1 MFEGKD
7 VKVLLAQAGSGKG
20 NWNECKIPTPNGIRR
35 FGDLKVN
42 DFVYD
47 RLGLPTRVLGV
58 YPRGLMEAYKVTLSD
73 GRSTVVSLDHL
84 WNINMSA
91 SHNHFMTASLELIIH
106 LKWFHQHIWIPAT
119 GGEGDYPEIIRVEKL
134 PELKE
139 ITCIYVDNEEHLYQC
154 DDGIV
159 THNTHRLI
167 DEVAKEL
174 ETRRPEEIAFVTFTR
189 KGAEEGLRR
198 VCNKFM
204 LEPDDLPY
212 FRTLHSLTFHALN
225 LKSDQMFG
233 RHDQKIFNSRYG
245 YNVNRCEVNLS
256 KATPTADSQLLDF
269 YDLER
274 SGALTSRQ
282 LAEMDIQIAYY
293 KKLTR
298 DYENYKRENKL
309 VDFFDCL
316 LKYVEQGESLPV
328 RIALIDECFSPETKV
343 RMADLSVKEIKDI
356 KVGDYVM
363 GTVGA
368 TRVTAVHKGVDMMY
382 DVMSGK
388 KQKLFTCNSQH
399 LIQQRAANTDK
410 VSWRHCKDIKRRAFV
425 AMQESLI
432 PFGNL
437 THIDPYFFG
446 LWLGNGFSREA
457 VVVCNEN
464 DTATISFLK
473 GYGEALGD
481 KVTLRK
487 RTGIVQVEYSVKDK
501 GRAIKCEIRKQLER
515 FGFLLS
521 KTKNNT
527 DREYKEKVIP
537 KELFQTT
544 TYRRLRLLAGIIDS
558 DGMYVK
564 AGNNYKYRIE
574 MARKELM
581 ENIYDLVASLGFFPS
596 WYETHHTK
604 DGIKRKYYR
613 VDFFGSN
620 AIPCL
625 LKRKR
630 FKSSPYTNNVLP
642 CRVEEKGIGEY
653 TGITVEASDN
663 LFLLANGCVVHN
675 CQDITALQW
684 KVIDKAFSRAEKIIV
699 AGDENQCQ
707 PAGSKVLTKEGYKN
721 IEDLTSEDSL
731 ITFSQE
737 DYSYYGTRQAS
748 YHPEVAKRPYEG
760 KLIRVLCSDSVND
773 FTPNHRMIV
782 RWLNRDKTLQCVYLM
797 RKGDWFRIGQCQLF
811 NSTGATHFITRMNIE
826 GADAG
831 WILRICKTKEEALIW
846 EQIYSANYGIP
857 QISWSKWYTKEMQKK
872 VYDFIPCLEEKAFIL
887 LKELGRS
894 LYYPMFNHEKNNAKS
909 GGTCISLCEAINLI
923 PEVMALPVYQGKS
936 KVDKDT
942 LWQKFTTY
950 VTDFKGV
957 VYSLDVPKY
966 HTYVTEGGLTV
977 HNSIYTYSGAR
988 PDFLIELANKYPVEN
1003 LAFSYRIP
1011 QSVYHLAKAITDFIG
1026 DKTKKPF
1033 VPRVENKEGSI
1044 TQLSDIERLTNF
1056 IDVDS
1061 LCDDKQ
1067 NTEWYILSRNNCY
1080 LKEATD
1086 ILEEKLIPYWTTDG
1100 FFMGGDIMKRIKDYE
1115 NFRLEGFRDETK
1127 IKAFAKKYGITDFTV
1142 DFTETNL
1149 FTEGR
1154 KWVYAAYIEKYGLKK
1169 LEEMCKW
1176 NPQILVS
1183 TVHQVKGGEASNV
1196 AFMLDATRRTYG
1208 NIFNNIDEELRILY
1222 VAVTRTK
1229 DNLFLIDSKNGVG
1242 YDEVLTVLRDEYK
1255 LNW

>member
-47 RLGLPTRVLGV
+47 RLGFTTRVLGV

-84 WNINMSA
+84 WNVYFTPYAQEQHTLSLKEMLDYGIRIKDKRPDRKLGRPRFYVPVHYGRIYGV
-91 SHNHFMTASLELIIH
+91 HNVKVNPYVFGVFTGNGSLTEERLTLSSNDEETVRKVEKLLGNNVKAKKRSENNYSWDFYCKNKRLKTADYFEQLYSYEKYIPNEYKYNSYLVRYELLQGLFDTDGSVTYDGTRCHVSYSTVSKRLALDIQEVLNSLGMISTVREDKREGRRICYNILVNTTNENKKMLFS
-106 LKWFHQHIWIPAT
+106 LKRKKDIVPQAK
-119 GGEGDYPEIIRVEKL
+119 EAKRAYDRVAVRSVEKL

-139 ITCIYVDNEEHLYQC
+139 ITCIYVANEEHLYQC

-328 RIALIDECFSPETKV
+328 RIALIDEC
-343 RMADLSVKEIKDI
+343 
-356 KVGDYVM
+356 
-363 GTVGA
+363 
-368 TRVTAVHKGVDMMY
+368 
-382 DVMSGK
+382 
-388 KQKLFTCNSQH
+388 
-399 LIQQRAANTDK
+399 
-410 VSWRHCKDIKRRAFV
+410 
-425 AMQESLI
+425 
-432 PFGNL
+432 
-437 THIDPYFFG
+437 
-446 LWLGNGFSREA
+446 
-457 VVVCNEN
+457 
-464 DTATISFLK
+464 
-473 GYGEALGD
+473 
-481 KVTLRK
+481 
-487 RTGIVQVEYSVKDK
+487 
-501 GRAIKCEIRKQLER
+501 
-515 FGFLLS
+515 
-521 KTKNNT
+521 
-527 DREYKEKVIP
+527 
-537 KELFQTT
+537 
-544 TYRRLRLLAGIIDS
+544 
-558 DGMYVK
+558 
-564 AGNNYKYRIE
+564 
-574 MARKELM
+574 
-581 ENIYDLVASLGFFPS
+581 
-596 WYETHHTK
+596 
-604 DGIKRKYYR
+604 
-613 VDFFGSN
+613 
-620 AIPCL
+620 
-625 LKRKR
+625 
-630 FKSSPYTNNVLP
+630 
-642 CRVEEKGIGEY
+642 
-653 TGITVEASDN
+653 
-663 LFLLANGCVVHN
+663 
-675 CQDITALQW
+675 QDITALQW

-707 PAGSKVLTKEGYKN
+707 PAGSKVLTALGWLP
-721 IEDLTSEDSL
+721 IEECQGKRLLTYDIEKDNYCFSEPVKL
-731 ITFSQE
+731 
-737 DYSYYGTRQAS
+737 QAS
-748 YHPEVAKRPYEG
+748 LCNDYLYTVVIRDRNFKSPLTYFTGNH
-760 KLIRVLCSDSVND
+760 KLVVKIKDKIEIRKAAYC
-773 FTPNHRMIV
+773 
-782 RWLNRDKTLQCVYLM
+782 
-797 RKGDWFRIGQCQLF
+797 
-811 NSTGATHFITRMNIE
+811 
-826 GADAG
+826 
-831 WILRICKTKEEALIW
+831 TKETELYVPLYVGDKKAKWVKAKVVFIKS
-846 EQIYSANYGIP
+846 YS
-857 QISWSKWYTKEMQKK
+857 
-872 VYDFIPCLEEKAFIL
+872 
-887 LKELGRS
+887 
-894 LYYPMFNHEKNNAKS
+894 
-909 GGTCISLCEAINLI
+909 
-923 PEVMALPVYQGKS
+923 
-936 KVDKDT
+936 DT
-942 LWQKFTTY
+942 
-950 VTDFKGV
+950 

-1011 QSVYHLAKAITDFIG
+1011 QSVYRLAKAITDFIG

-1061 LCDDKQ
+1061 LCDNKQ

-1127 IKAFAKKYGITDFTV
+1127 RKAFAKKYGITDFTV

-1154 KWVYAAYIEKYGLKK
+1154 KWIYAAYIEKYGLKK

-1242 YDEVLTVLRDEYK
+1242 YDEILQTIKDENNLK
-1255 LNW
+1255 W